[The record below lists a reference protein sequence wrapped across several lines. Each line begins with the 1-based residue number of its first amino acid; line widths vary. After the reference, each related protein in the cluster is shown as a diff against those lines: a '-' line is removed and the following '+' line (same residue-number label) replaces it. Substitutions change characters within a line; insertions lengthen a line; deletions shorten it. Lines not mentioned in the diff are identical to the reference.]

1 MFNNHYLNI
10 VEKLSGFAPK
20 SIENKS
26 DPDYDKC
33 TVENII
39 QCCKYHP
46 SKIKIKEN
54 FKHLDPL

>member
-10 VEKLSGFAPK
+10 VEKLSGSAPK
-20 SIENKS
+20 SIENPS

-39 QCCKYHP
+39 QCYKYHP

-54 FKHLDPL
+54 FEHLAQL